1 MIFVAETEE
10 RCLFVFAS
18 EAEAVARC
26 EGLDVEAGV
35 WVFWDADGAPLEPE
49 FIVPNVQGLIC
60 VGNGSYR
67 LNKASPDHHADLAE
81 ALDEIVLMEPNPFF
95 SSLKEVRSHIVAGG
109 GAGGSEGG

>member
-35 WVFWDADGAPLEPE
+35 WVFWDVDGAPLEPE
-49 FIVPNVQGLIC
+49 FIVPNVQGLFW

-67 LNKASPDHHADLAE
+67 LIKASPGHHADLAE

>member
-26 EGLDVEAGV
+26 EGLDVEAAI
-35 WVFWDADGAPLEPE
+35 WLFWDADGVPLEPD
-49 FIVPNVQGLIC
+49 FIVPNVRGRFW

-67 LNKASPDHHADLAE
+67 LVKASPDHHANLAE
-81 ALDEIVLMEPNPFF
+81 ALDEIVLMEPNLFF
-95 SSLKEVRSHIVAGG
+95 SSLEAVRSHIAGRR
-109 GAGGSEGG
+109 